1 MVSTS
6 HVFPPSV
13 VVKSDES
20 ASLSDSVSRNE
31 LSAESRTMVVDL
43 YSSRTLIK
51 TPLVFIQSEEVSRL
65 TMRRYM
71 ALAGIILAFNRRAP
85 SLGRDRSLGRA
96 VS

>member
-20 ASLSDSVSRNE
+20 APLSDSVSRNG

-43 YSSRTLIK
+43 YSSRTLVK
-51 TPLVFIQSEEVSRL
+51 TPLVFIQGEEINRL
-65 TMRRYM
+65 TMRHYM

-85 SLGRDRSLGRA
+85 ALSVTRA
-96 VS
+96 